1 MAVAVIADFVPPRG
15 HFASDLRQPVDV
27 GPALEKS
34 GGHMVL
40 GQDRQ
45 DVRSA
50 LARPVVKGECQ
61 SPPVARPAPHRA
73 PEDRGRTP
81 THRPRQEC
89 GCRAG
94 SGEWHFDSID
104 STQRAAA
111 TCERGTIVLADRQ
124 LAGQGRHGHTWHSE
138 PGAGIYCSL
147 VLGPSPVLTLALG
160 LAVVE
165 AIAQATGIQCDLRW
179 PNDLMLDNRKAAG
192 ILVQLVDGQAIAG
205 IGINVNQTEFPADL
219 VQLATSLRRHAGREF
234 AREDILFALFPAI
247 DSLVAEDTETIL
259 RLFTHAS
266 SYVAGR
272 RVTVDQPGGAI
283 TGTTAGLDPA
293 GFLRVRRDDGTDTLI
308 LAGGVRAA
316 GS

>member
-1 MAVAVIADFVPPRG
+1 MIDLAR
-15 HFASDLRQPVDV
+15 LRQAFP
-27 GPALEKS
+27 
-34 GGHMVL
+34 
-40 GQDRQ
+40 DRNIQ
-45 DVRSA
+45 Y
-50 LARPVVKGECQ
+50 
-61 SPPVARPAPHRA
+61 
-73 PEDRGRTP
+73 
-81 THRPRQEC
+81 
-89 GCRAG
+89 
-94 SGEWHFDSID
+94 FDSID

-111 TCERGTIVLADRQ
+111 GCEPGAIVLADCQ

-147 VLGPSPVLTLALG
+147 VLPPSPVCTPVLTLALG
-160 LAVVE
+160 IATVE

-179 PNDLMLDNRKAAG
+179 PNDVMLDNRKAAG
-192 ILVQLVDGQAIAG
+192 ILVQLVNGLAISG
-205 IGINVNQTEFPADL
+205 IGINVNHTSFPDDL
-219 VQLATSLRRHAGREF
+219 PGEAISLRQHAGREF

-247 DSLVAEDTETIL
+247 DSLIGEDAETIL

-293 GFLRVRRDDGTDTLI
+293 GFLIVRQDDGTDTLI